1 MSFGT
6 STSIDGAAGLPASG
20 LTFTVSPSLV
30 NRPDVDGSCATIE
43 AAVERH
49 QPEPALPNVAHSVQL
64 KVEVAKNGGRARPH
78 RCAIRDSRPSR
89 AALCWSVASADSV
102 PIVCP

>member
-64 KVEVAKNGGRARPH
+64 KVEVAKKWRTGAAAPMCN
-78 RCAIRDSRPSR
+78 SRQSPFESSVMLKCGISR
-89 AALCWSVASADSV
+89 LR
-102 PIVCP
+102 